1 MTASTPRWA
10 SAGVIAL
17 MLSGL
22 PPGPVW
28 AQQPASPGGTR
39 NVEVEP
45 IRCWWRTSAAAV
57 RVGETFS
64 IVLTCAV
71 LEGDGV
77 QAVPDQSALDGAA
90 IQIAPFEIV
99 ASAHPADL
107 RSGVRR
113 FFQYDYTV
121 RVISPDVIGQDVPLP
136 ALVIRY
142 RVDSQMPG
150 NAALKG
156 RELTYNL
163 PAHAVRV
170 VSTVPESARDIR
182 DLPDERFGRV
192 EALAYRAGVL
202 EIAAIS
208 LMGFAGL
215 MAILAAVRLLRS
227 RTGHTA
233 LKGEDR
239 PVSDV
244 VVLALAEREL
254 ASVQR
259 ESEEQG
265 WSEALLSRALS
276 ALRVVAASALGRPMS
291 QRVAVAGGQSGDGC
305 LILQRAGRGGK
316 EMTISSPV
324 TSEDVARELNR
335 LPPTAPFAARQLLES
350 LRAELTT
357 LVAAQYGR
365 EVEMNRDSLDTA
377 LTSALA
383 LARSL
388 KAERSRPGEYFR
400 RLMGRAMNQEQR
412 A

>member
-1 MTASTPRWA
+1 MTASTPRLA
-10 SAGVIAL
+10 FAGVML
-17 MLSGL
+17 LVLSGL
-22 PPGPVW
+22 LPGSVW
-28 AQQPASPGGTR
+28 AQQPAGPGGTR

-45 IRCWWRTSAAAV
+45 LRCWWRTSAAAV
-57 RVGETFS
+57 RVGEPFS
-64 IVLTCAV
+64 IILTCAV

-77 QAVPDQSALDGAA
+77 RAVPDQSALDGAA

-107 RSGVRR
+107 RSGIRR

-121 RVISPDVIGQDVPLP
+121 RVISPDVIGTDVPLP
-136 ALVIRY
+136 PLVIRY

-150 NAALKG
+150 NAALEG

-192 EALAYRAGVL
+192 EALRYRAGVL
-202 EIAAIS
+202 EIAAIT

-215 MAILAAVRLLRS
+215 MAILAVVRLVRT
-227 RTGHTA
+227 RTGQTVKA
-233 LKGEDR
+233 EDR
-239 PVSDV
+239 LLGDT
-244 VVLALAEREL
+244 VVLSLAEREL
-254 ASVQR
+254 TSVQR
-259 ESEEQG
+259 ESEQQG

-276 ALRVVAASALGRPMS
+276 ALRVVAASALGRPVS
-291 QRVAVAGGQSGDGC
+291 QRAAAAGGQAGEGY
-305 LILQRAGRGGK
+305 LTLERAGRGGK
-316 EMTISSPV
+316 AMEVSSAV

-365 EVEMNRDSLDTA
+365 ESEMNRDSLDAA
-377 LTSALA
+377 LASAVA

-400 RLMGRAMNQEQR
+400 RLMGRALNQEQR